1 MRKTAIALLALG
13 LTAAVAASPAGA
25 VSLMTETFTYPDGF
39 LTVTSGGNWTAHSG
53 VGALPPQTIS
63 GQASITHGAGSRED
77 VNRTFAA
84 QTATSTTYACFQ
96 VTVPDPGAAVTA
108 VYFAH
113 FKDTGTINFAGR
125 VFAVAS
131 GAGFTFGVSATSG
144 TVGATWPVMLNYGQ
158 QYTVAVS
165 YDAAA
170 GSSQLWVDPTS
181 SGSPSISAAGGATG
195 TVVSAFA
202 LRQAGG
208 NTTQLIDNIQVG
220 TSFDDTCPSPTPA
233 HNTTWGRVKTLYR

>member
-13 LTAAVAASPAGA
+13 LAVAASPAGA
-25 VSLMTETFTYPDGF
+25 VSLMSETFTYPDGV
-39 LTVTSGGNWTAHSG
+39 LTTVSGGNWVNHSG
-53 VGALPPQTIS
+53 TGTFIPVASGAVTV
-63 GQASITHGAGSRED
+63 AHGSGSRED
-77 VNRTFAA
+77 VNRSFGA
-84 QTATSTTYACFQ
+84 QGATATTYACFQ
-96 VTVPDPGAAVTA
+96 VTVPDPGGAVTTA
-108 VYFAH
+108 YFAH

-125 VFAVAS
+125 VFVVAS
-131 GAGFTFGVSATSG
+131 GAGFTFGLAATSS
-144 TVGATWPVMLNYGQ
+144 TVTTTWPVTLNYGQ

-181 SGSPSISAAGGATG
+181 SGSPSISAGGGATG
-195 TVVSAFA
+195 TDVSAFA

-208 NTTQLIDNIQVG
+208 NTVQVIDNIQVG